1 MEEGK
6 NSKYPKTALK
16 SIFYFCSISGMI
28 VHSLDENAPVQ
39 VQKFDKSF
47 GKKLKT
53 EEVHRIPELYFC
65 NDQNPPFELVQIV
78 VEKIKAILDVFE
90 LQRRYKIY
98 ASSLLLTYD
107 SRAVRHFKNKEITQP
122 QLAKA
127 VNIQLIDFAHV
138 FDANGERDD
147 NFVHGLNN
155 LVELFSQYLHKIEKL
170 K

>member
-1 MEEGK
+1 
-6 NSKYPKTALK
+6 
-16 SIFYFCSISGMI
+16 MI
-28 VHSLDENAPVQ
+28 VHSFDEKAPVQ
-39 VQKFDKSF
+39 IKKFDNSF
-47 GKKLKT
+47 GKNLKT
-53 EEVHRIPELYFC
+53 EEVHCVPELFFC
-65 NDQNPPFELVQIV
+65 DDQNPPFELVQIV
-78 VEKIKAILDVFE
+78 VEKIKAVLDVFE

-107 SRAVRHFKNKEITQP
+107 SEAVRNFKNGNITQP

-138 FDANGERDD
+138 FDANEERDE

-155 LVELFSQYLHKIEKL
+155 LLELFSQYLHQIEKM